1 MFILSIDP
9 HPSYS
14 TLLSYNKVLLTS
26 CVSTTIYIEKDLPG

>member
-9 HPSYS
+9 RPPYS
-14 TLLSYNKVLLTS
+14 LLSYNKVLLTS